1 MKNIAFIIYRA
12 WAFKILDLVSI
23 SFKKRNKIIL
33 ITTDN
38 HEVNLKKYTYLKKY
52 KIDPNDS
59 LILENIL
66 KKNQIEIAFFYGWS
80 WLISENIYK
89 NFLSLCLHPSK
100 LPEYKGGS
108 PLQHQII
115 DGIQQSAVSIF
126 KISKGIDSGPI
137 YKKVN
142 LSLNGELKN
151 IFRRISFIGAKITIK
166 LLNDFNSNNRINFF
180 KQKNLYKIY
189 KRRKKKDSE
198 FKLED
203 IRKKSFFYLNNF
215 VRSLNDPYPNAY
227 FKFDNKVIF
236 ITKISKIK
244 KNSKYK
250 TINNIKK
257 IRKTIKSNYIELND
271 SYARVEKGYIK
282 KINFD

>member
-1 MKNIAFIIYRA
+1 MKNIAFIIYRE
-12 WAFKILDLVSI
+12 WAFKILDLVFI
-23 SFKKRNKIIL
+23 SLKKKNKFIL
-33 ITTDN
+33 VTTNN
-38 HEVNLKKYTYLKKY
+38 HEVNLKKYTYFKKY
-52 KIDPNDS
+52 KIDPNDN

-80 WLISENIYK
+80 WIISENIYK

-100 LPEYKGGS
+100 LPKYKGGS

-115 DGIQQSAVSIF
+115 DGIKQSAVSIF
-126 KISKGIDSGPI
+126 KIYKGIDTGPI

-151 IFRRISFIGAKITIK
+151 IFKRISFIGAKITIK
-166 LLNDFNSNNRINFF
+166 LLNNFNSNNRIIFF
-180 KQKNLYKIY
+180 KQRNFHKIY

-203 IRKKSFFYLNNF
+203 IKKKSFFYLNNF
-215 VRSLNDPYPNAY
+215 VRCLNDPYPNAY
-227 FKFDNKVIF
+227 FKFNNKLIF

-250 TINNIKK
+250 TIGDIKK

-271 SYARVEKGYIK
+271 SYARIEKGYIK
-282 KINFD
+282 NIKFD